1 MILKSLGSIWPS
13 IVWTSVI
20 FLLLSMSTD
29 GLGGNGLFG
38 IPGLDKVIHFTLF
51 GAFVFLWG
59 SYYSIDKKYS
69 PSRLL
74 LILILVASLYGLGME
89 YYQRYFTNRSFSLWD
104 ALADTIGSIAG
115 AWAVK
120 KSPYGNRGRNQN

>member
-1 MILKSLGSIWPS
+1 MIYKSLGSIWPS
-13 IVWTSVI
+13 IIWTSVI

-29 GLGGNGLFG
+29 GLGGHGLFSL
-38 IPGLDKVIHFTLF
+38 PGFDKLIHFGLF

-59 SYYSIDKKYS
+59 SYYSPKNKY
-69 PSRLL
+69 PQARLL
-74 LILILVASLYGLGME
+74 LTLILLASSYGLGME

-104 ALADTIGSIAG
+104 VLADTIGSIAG

>member
-1 MILKSLGSIWPS
+1 MIHKSLSSIWPS

-29 GLGGNGLFG
+29 GLGGNGLLG
-38 IPGLDKVIHFTLF
+38 IPGFDKVIHFSLF
-51 GAFVFLWG
+51 AVFVFLWG
-59 SYYSIDKKYS
+59 SYYSINKKYA
-69 PSRLL
+69 PSRVLF
-74 LILILVASLYGLGME
+74 ILIFLASAYGLGME

-115 AWAVK
+115 AWVVK

>member
-1 MILKSLGSIWPS
+1 MIHKSLSSIWPS

-38 IPGLDKVIHFTLF
+38 IPGFDKVIHFTLF
-51 GAFVFLWG
+51 AAFVFLWG
-59 SYYSIDKKYS
+59 SYYSINKKYS
-69 PSRLL
+69 LSR
-74 LILILVASLYGLGME
+74 ILFILMLVASAYGLGME
-89 YYQRYFTNRSFSLWD
+89 YYQLYFTNRTFSLWD

-115 AWAVK
+115 AWVVK

>member
-1 MILKSLGSIWPS
+1 
-13 IVWTSVI
+13 
-20 FLLLSMSTD
+20 MSTD
-29 GLGGNGLFG
+29 GLGGNGLLG
-38 IPGLDKVIHFTLF
+38 ITGFDKVIHFSLF
-51 GAFVFLWG
+51 AVFVFLWG
-59 SYYSIDKKYS
+59 SYYTISKKYN

-74 LILILVASLYGLGME
+74 FILILLASAYGLGME

-115 AWAVK
+115 AWVVK

>member
-1 MILKSLGSIWPS
+1 MIHKSLSSIWPS
-13 IVWTSVI
+13 IVWTSLI

-38 IPGLDKVIHFTLF
+38 IPGFDKVIHFTLF
-51 GAFVFLWG
+51 AAFVFLWG
-59 SYYSIDKKYS
+59 SYFSINKKYS
-69 PSRLL
+69 LSRVL
-74 LILILVASLYGLGME
+74 LILILLASAYGLGME
-89 YYQRYFTNRSFSLWD
+89 YYQRYFTNRTFSLWD

-115 AWAVK
+115 AWVVK

>member
-1 MILKSLGSIWPS
+1 MIHKSLSSIWPS

-38 IPGLDKVIHFTLF
+38 IPGFDKVIHFTLF
-51 GAFVFLWG
+51 AAFVFLWG
-59 SYYSIDKKYS
+59 SYYSINKKYS
-69 PSRLL
+69 LSRVL
-74 LILILVASLYGLGME
+74 LILILLASAYGLGME

-104 ALADTIGSIAG
+104 ALADTIGSMAG
-115 AWAVK
+115 AWVVK

>member
-1 MILKSLGSIWPS
+1 
-13 IVWTSVI
+13 
-20 FLLLSMSTD
+20 MSTD
-29 GLGGNGLFG
+29 GLGGNGLWG
-38 IPGLDKVIHFTLF
+38 IPGFDKVIHFSLF
-51 GAFVFLWG
+51 AAFVFLWG
-59 SYYSIDKKYS
+59 SYYTISKKYN

-74 LILILVASLYGLGME
+74 FILILLASAYGLGME

-115 AWAVK
+115 AWVVK